1 MQRKSILLGVVAI
14 LVVVGLG
21 YSAWHFV
28 KERSAQSC
36 KACMRPV
43 HSHMKTVAI
52 IDGKRAIY
60 CCPACALSA
69 HQQSGQTVQ
78 VVELTDYLSNTPLQ
92 PESSF
97 VVRNS
102 DVNPCLQH
110 HPAVGE
116 NNQPLESHFDR
127 CTPSVLAF
135 ANHIEAQGFA
145 TDHGGQVLRFT
156 DFAGEFGR

>member
-1 MQRKSILLGVVAI
+1 MIAGILTI
-14 LVVVGLG
+14 LVLIGLG
-21 YSAWHFV
+21 YSAWYFV

-36 KACMRPV
+36 RACLRPV

-52 IDGKRAIY
+52 INGKRAIY

-69 HQQSGQTVQ
+69 HQQSGQPVQ
-78 VVELTDYLSNTPLQ
+78 VVELTDYLSNGPLQ
-92 PESSF
+92 PDSSL

-110 HPAVGE
+110 HPVVGE
-116 NNQPLESHFDR
+116 NSQPLEEHFDR

-135 ANHIEAQGFA
+135 SNRTEAQGFA
-145 TDHGGQVLRFT
+145 REHGGQVLRFS
-156 DFAGEFGR
+156 DFAAKFGQ